1 MQVQLEESEHKL
13 DAIDTVKAALGVF
26 APMLREARVD
36 EVRCAEA
43 VGDPN
48 LLATD
53 LADYL
58 VNRGLPFRKA
68 HEAVG
73 ALVRVCGDRG
83 VGLADASAADLAAA
97 GLEGIDVPE
106 LTALASVETKDVPGG
121 TARARVQQQLDE
133 IAKRVAAW

>member
-1 MQVQLEESEHKL
+1 MVATADFRA
-13 DAIDTVKAALGVF
+13 DAMTRAAGEGFL
-26 APMLREARVD
+26 A
-36 EVRCAEA
+36 
-43 VGDPN
+43 
-48 LLATD
+48 ATD
-53 LADYL
+53 LADHL
-58 VNRGLPFRKA
+58 VRQGWPFRKA

-83 VGLADASAADLAAA
+83 VGLADASTADLAAA

-106 LTALASVETKDVPGG
+106 LTAVASVETKDVPGG